1 VPEWKTSYSSGL
13 AVWAATLS
21 PITLTAPSKALAN
34 FSSGV
39 KADFPSREVLSQMAR
54 ESSSQPGR

>member
-1 VPEWKTSYSSGL
+1 MPEWKTSYLTEL
-13 AVWAATLS
+13 AVWAATLP
-21 PITLTAPSKALAN
+21 PITLTAPSNALAN

-54 ESSSQPGR
+54 ESSS